1 MRNATHTHRKTP
13 EKRCEMESSA
23 CFCTVQPAGCR
34 IFAGKHRK
42 NRCENKT
49 KVQFR
54 VSKMPAKKSH
64 HPARR
69 ADVHAASNNH
79 HNYYC
84 CYYYY
89 YSRRPLLVPTPTAIT
104 TTMTSTLSTLSILL
118 TAIIRVAAC
127 HHRGLGELLRSHLL
141 SF

>member
-89 YSRRPLLVPTPTAIT
+89 SRRPLLVPTPTAIT

-118 TAIIRVAAC
+118 TAIVRVAAC